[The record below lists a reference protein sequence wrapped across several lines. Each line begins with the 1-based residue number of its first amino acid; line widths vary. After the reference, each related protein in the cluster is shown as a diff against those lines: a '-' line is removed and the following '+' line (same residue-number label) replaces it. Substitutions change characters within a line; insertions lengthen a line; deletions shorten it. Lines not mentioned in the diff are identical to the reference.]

1 MHAKFGRRREHARG
15 APNRKNHIPAADSSA
30 NVISD
35 LPRKWMNT
43 MEVFSYCSSKPEVQQ
58 TVLGPILCRL
68 PIYFRHRPVYILQI
82 GPSRVTSCARRFVQV
97 AAADAALPDGRRRHH
112 GRRCARAALAL
123 HSSMGRGKIPTDRD
137 AAAPP
142 RPAARLPAALAV
154 LRRPRARASPPPP
167 PLPEHGPH
175 VGSFVMAPA
184 KSVLGAYRND
194 SLNSWGGALVH
205 VPEDRRWPYHMF
217 ASAFVGGCG
226 LHAWE
231 TVRAVCPD

>member
-1 MHAKFGRRREHARG
+1 MR
-15 APNRKNHIPAADSSA
+15 
-30 NVISD
+30 
-35 LPRKWMNT
+35 
-43 MEVFSYCSSKPEVQQ
+43 
-58 TVLGPILCRL
+58 
-68 PIYFRHRPVYILQI
+68 
-82 GPSRVTSCARRFVQV
+82 
-97 AAADAALPDGRRRHH
+97 
-112 GRRCARAALAL
+112 
-123 HSSMGRGKIPTDRD
+123 
-137 AAAPP
+137 PP
-142 RPAARLPAALAV
+142 RPAQLLACQ
-154 LRRPRARASPPPP
+154 LLWLCCGARASPPPP